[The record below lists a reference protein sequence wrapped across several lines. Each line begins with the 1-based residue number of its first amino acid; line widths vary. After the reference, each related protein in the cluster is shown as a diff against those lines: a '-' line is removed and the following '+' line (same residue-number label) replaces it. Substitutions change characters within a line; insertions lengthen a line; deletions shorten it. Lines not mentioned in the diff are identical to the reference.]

1 VTPRAALACLV
12 AGVMA
17 AGAVSLAR
25 PGYTPDEEYTL
36 FAVRGIAAHGVPLL
50 PSGFLYDRG
59 LLYSYTSWLASALTG
74 HELPAF
80 RALSL
85 LSAASALVMGHRL
98 ATRHISAAAAT
109 TAALLVA
116 TSVPFWAAA
125 TSGRFYAPFLLTWV
139 ALIGRH
145 PSLAIAALA
154 FLSRLTHELAF
165 TLLVIPAVRLVVED
179 TGTTWRSAI
188 PTRPHWR
195 AAAREAAA
203 LGAGLVAAQAVL
215 FMAHFA
221 LPPPQAGGGAMIE
234 RFFLWQ
240 VLNLLEQPQGGPLGV
255 VMCALVVAWLVAPAG
270 ARRST
275 VVAAAAGALVVA
287 GIAGHALTTGT
298 PVASALALGVHYPLD
313 MFWHLVGANPVMVVV
328 ALVLLMARL
337 LEWGGDWPP
346 RERAAHLAW
355 VGWVLW
361 FGVIE
366 SGITINYLLLPT
378 VAMMAAIGLDVVALG
393 QQAAAVWP
401 GPRAQVLRAALTG
414 VVLLVVADQWSGT
427 GSLPARLAAAR
438 PTIDVAGI
446 DAVRASMTP
455 DDVVACTDELAC
467 LLLVGRADAW
477 LALDDFVRERF
488 VVRRGG
494 DAVGVYA
501 GSPVV
506 TSPRTLFAAGRDGR
520 TPGRVLVVD
529 VHKEYP
535 VGSSSAW
542 LPRALAAE
550 ELSSRPL
557 LVTPQARVV
566 QLRAPAATA
575 AGPR

>member
-1 VTPRAALACLV
+1 MKPRVALAFLV
-12 AGVMA
+12 AGVIA
-17 AGAVSLAR
+17 AGTASLAR
-25 PGYTPDEEYTL
+25 PGYTPDEEFTL
-36 FAVRGIAAHGVPLL
+36 FAVRGIAAHGLPLL

-74 HELPAF
+74 LELPAF

-85 LSAASALVMGHRL
+85 LSAVGALVIGHRL
-98 ATRHISAAAAT
+98 ATRYVSAAAAT

-145 PSLAIAALA
+145 RGLTVASIA

-165 TLLVIPAVRLVVED
+165 TLMVIPVARLVMEG
-179 TGTTWRSAI
+179 TGARWTAANHA
-188 PTRPHWR
+188 RPHWR
-195 AAAREAAA
+195 EAAA
-203 LGAGLVAAQAVL
+203 EGGALLAGLVAAQAVL

-221 LPPPQAGGGAMIE
+221 LPPPDAGGAAMIE

-255 VMCALVVAWLVAPAG
+255 VLSALVAAWLVAPAH

-275 VVAAAAGALVVA
+275 MVAAAAGALVVA
-287 GIAGHALTTGT
+287 VVAGHALTTGT
-298 PVASALALGVHYPLD
+298 PVRPALAMSLHYPLD
-313 MFWHLVGANPVMVVV
+313 MFWHLTGDHPVMVAV
-328 ALVLLMARL
+328 ALGLMVARL
-337 LEWGGDWPP
+337 CELGGDWPP

-361 FGVIE
+361 FGMIE

-393 QQAAAVWP
+393 QQAAAIWP
-401 GPRAQVLRAALTG
+401 GRRAQVMRAGLTG
-414 VVLLVVADQWSGT
+414 VALLVVADQWSGI
-427 GSLPARLAAAR
+427 GSLPARLAVAR
-438 PTIDVAGI
+438 PTINVAGI
-446 DAVRASMTP
+446 DAVRAALRP
-455 DDVVACTDELAC
+455 DDLVACTDELAC

-477 LALDDFVRERF
+477 LALDNFVRERF
-488 VVRRGG
+488 EVRRGPG
-494 DAVGVYA
+494 AVVGVYA
-501 GSPVV
+501 GSPAV
-506 TSPRTLFAAGRDGR
+506 TSPRALFSAARDGR
-520 TPGRVLVVD
+520 TPARVLVVD
-529 VHKEYP
+529 LHKDYP
-535 VGSSSAW
+535 VGASSAW

-550 ELSSRPL
+550 GLSSRPL

-566 QLRAPAATA
+566 QVLAPAAT
-575 AGPR
+575 GPR